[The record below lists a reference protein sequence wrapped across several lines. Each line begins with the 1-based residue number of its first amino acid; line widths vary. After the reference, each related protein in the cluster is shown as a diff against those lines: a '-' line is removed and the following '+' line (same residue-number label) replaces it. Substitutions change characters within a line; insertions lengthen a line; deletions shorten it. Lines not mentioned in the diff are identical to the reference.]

1 MYDFKARIKE
11 SIEWG
16 QINLNKRDLMDEI
29 REAIE
34 IGDIT
39 TAIELVKEWGVYEDE
54 LEQEIKRLNN

>member
-1 MYDFKARIKE
+1 MNDFKARIKE

-16 QINLNKRDLMDEI
+16 QIDPNKRDLMDEI
-29 REAIE
+29 REIIE

-39 TAIELVKEWGVYEDE
+39 TAIELVKEWGIYEDE